1 MVDDVRLALAGRAP
15 VEFLSR
21 VGGNAPSSED
31 VLAFLER
38 TFPDSLP
45 LPAAGRAEEELIH
58 G

>member
-1 MVDDVRLALAGRAP
+1 
-15 VEFLSR
+15 
-21 VGGNAPSSED
+21 